1 MESMNSFQWILSKCN
16 TTESLSVSAVH
27 LFVQANIKDNIQERF
42 NHKLKMNSYS
52 LRFNRSKE
60 THIYL
65 LRSNQITYFSRKPL
79 RKMNIMDLQNKSFA
93 KTFSIHDHKMATSHL
108 QPHNQQLITVTAS
121 DHQVEQTHHHTQLSA
136 RWIKTT

>member
-1 MESMNSFQWILSKCN
+1 
-16 TTESLSVSAVH
+16 
-27 LFVQANIKDNIQERF
+27 
-42 NHKLKMNSYS
+42 MNSYS

-136 RWIKTT
+136 RWIKTTWCHTFNSGLTSFRFLPQCTVAHHPFVSCVCECRCINALVIKCL